1 MVQHSPSFM
10 MSTAKPLTPP
20 LDFWEW
26 HSSIPTKQHS
36 HANMIDI
43 DYTKRLDSSAY
54 CEDIWIQEDSI
65 WVGEKRLAAF
75 TITEDYS
82 SDEGKFRVNCR
93 RQMTLADGALS
104 YIYPRIAGFDSVAEC
119 KEFIFDYINTA
130 PSKAIFDDQHRKA
143 LEVLCA

>member
-1 MVQHSPSFM
+1 MMPKFDSHYYSIIKQMQH
-10 MSTAKPLTPP
+10 
-20 LDFWEW
+20 
-26 HSSIPTKQHS
+26 
-36 HANMIDI
+36 IDI

-54 CEDIWIQEDSI
+54 CEDIWIEEDSI

-82 SDEGKFRVNCR
+82 NDEGKYRVNCR

-119 KEFIFDYINTA
+119 KEFIVDYIND
-130 PSKAIFDDQHRKA
+130 PVSQAIFNDQHRKC

>member
-1 MVQHSPSFM
+1 
-10 MSTAKPLTPP
+10 
-20 LDFWEW
+20 
-26 HSSIPTKQHS
+26 
-36 HANMIDI
+36 MIDI
-43 DYTKRLDSSAY
+43 DYTNRLDSSAY
-54 CEDIWIQEDSI
+54 CEDIWIEEDSI
-65 WVGEKRLAAF
+65 WVGERRLAAF

-82 SDEGKFRVNCR
+82 NDEGKYRVNCR

-130 PSKAIFDDQHRKA
+130 PSSAIFDDQHRKA

>member
-1 MVQHSPSFM
+1 M
-10 MSTAKPLTPP
+10 MPKFDS
-20 LDFWEW
+20 
-26 HSSIPTKQHS
+26 HYYSIIKQ
-36 HANMIDI
+36 MQTIDI

-82 SDEGKFRVNCR
+82 NDEGKFRVNCR

>member
-1 MVQHSPSFM
+1 MVQHSHSFM

-36 HANMIDI
+36 QPNMIDI

-82 SDEGKFRVNCR
+82 NDEGKFRVNCR

>member
-1 MVQHSPSFM
+1 
-10 MSTAKPLTPP
+10 MSTTKHLTLP

-36 HANMIDI
+36 QPNMIDI
-43 DYTKRLDSSAY
+43 DYTKRLDSIAY

-82 SDEGKFRVNCR
+82 DDEGKFRVNCR
-93 RQMTLADGALS
+93 RQMTLTDGRLA
-104 YIYPRIAGFDSVAEC
+104 YIYPRISGFDSVAEC
-119 KEFIFDYINTA
+119 KEFIFDYINSA
-130 PSKAIFDDQHRKA
+130 PSIAIFNDQHRKA
-143 LEVLCA
+143 FEVLCA